1 MDFAASQPCY
11 GPMVGSF
18 YSHRGDRDRIT
29 TNPLLYVPSHTARDL
44 AVDLEAAGIPKSWR
58 DIRHRNSR

>member
-1 MDFAASQPCY
+1 
-11 GPMVGSF
+11 MVGSF